1 MSLEAD
7 RARMTEMAL
16 HGSISRR
23 RLRGLERKNR
33 RNQAA
38 LTCLSYVFLH
48 KWEVAVD
55 EYQAKVA
62 ELSAR
67 AAVEANLLI
76 KKELEVLIA
85 SYRRLAEYAKDNSV
99 VGIEIPTALVS
110 EEKKSEQ

>member
-1 MSLEAD
+1 M
-7 RARMTEMAL
+7 
-16 HGSISRR
+16 
-23 RLRGLERKNR
+23 
-33 RNQAA
+33 
-38 LTCLSYVFLH
+38 
-48 KWEVAVD
+48 D